1 MVLVG
6 SGIIWYGSGLRIQP
20 FFIRIQI
27 QENDTDSMDPP
38 HWVLVILV
46 VVALLMIFMLVLV
59 LRLVCIGCLANN
71 LHDGVSF
78 DACSGCLANDLHVG
92 VSKFF
97 VNKFVMFM
105 LLLMFVVML
114 MANILVPVPT
124 VMPFR
129 FYFKNRLYFP
139 LSLCKNPHLFPTQK
153 VPVG

>member
-1 MVLVG
+1 M
-6 SGIIWYGSGLRIQP
+6 IWIRSGLRIQP

-78 DACSGCLANDLHVG
+78 EACSGCIANDLHVG

-129 FYFKNRLYFP
+129 FHFKNRLYFP
-139 LSLCKNPHLFPTQK
+139 LSLCKTHIFFQPKKYQ
-153 VPVG
+153 